1 MLATLGAWP
10 FICKKEDWRQ
20 QDRVVEEKR
29 SQEQR
34 IGKKEDE
41 RKRGERSR
49 RGKKK
54 KFNYS
59 GGLLFL

>member
-1 MLATLGAWP
+1 
-10 FICKKEDWRQ
+10 
-20 QDRVVEEKR
+20 VEEKR